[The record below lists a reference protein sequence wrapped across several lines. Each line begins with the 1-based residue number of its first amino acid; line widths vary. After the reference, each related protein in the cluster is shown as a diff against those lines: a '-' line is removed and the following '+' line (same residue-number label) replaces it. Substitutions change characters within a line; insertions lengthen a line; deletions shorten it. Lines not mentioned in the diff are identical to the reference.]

1 MPVLPPRPS
10 AALLLL
16 LLAGCASVGAA
27 GPSSKAIRRA
37 GATTAAP
44 ARGITVV
51 PLDDAAARRATAY
64 AQAQRFADVFGT
76 VAPSSATIGVG
87 DVLDIAI
94 WEAPPAAL
102 FGATPPGAAIGS
114 SVAQSA
120 GIPQQVV
127 GEDGTV
133 TIPFVGNL
141 AVRGRTPQDVGRTIV
156 ARLAGRAH
164 SPQAIVRLAQN
175 DSRAVTVMGEVG
187 ATRRLPLSPRGE
199 RLLDALAAAGG
210 PRQPI
215 AKTTVQ
221 LMRAGRVAAMPLDA
235 VVRDPAQN
243 VVLQPGDIVTA
254 IFQPYSFI
262 ALGAVGQ
269 NAEVPFEGGGISLAQ
284 AIGRIGG
291 LRDDRAD
298 VRGVFVFRL
307 EHPEALDPAIAQ
319 TARRTA
325 EGLVPVVYRLDLGQ
339 GAAFFTAQDFAIR
352 DRDVLYVS
360 NAPIAD
366 LQKFLNIV
374 SSAAFSVT
382 GINNALR

>member
-1 MPVLPPRPS
+1 MPITPRLS
-10 AALLLL
+10 VALLLL
-16 LLAGCASVGAA
+16 LATGCSTIGGS
-27 GPSSKAIRRA
+27 GPSAKAIGRA
-37 GATTAAP
+37 ARPGTAAD
-44 ARGITVV
+44 RGISVV
-51 PLDDAAARRATAY
+51 PLDEATARRAA
-64 AQAQRFADVFGT
+64 AFARAQRFADVFGV
-76 VAPSSATIGVG
+76 VAPTSTVIGVG

-94 WEAPPAAL
+94 WEAPPAVL
-102 FGATPPGAAIGS
+102 FGATPPGANIGS
-114 SVAQSA
+114 AIAQSA

-127 GEDGTV
+127 GEDGTI
-133 TIPFVGNL
+133 TIPFVGSI
-141 AVRGRTPQDVGRTIV
+141 AVRGSTPQAVARMIV
-156 ARLAGRAH
+156 TRLAGRAH

-187 ATRRLPLSPRGE
+187 ATRRMPLTPRGE
-199 RLLDALAAAGG
+199 RLLDALAASGG
-210 PRQPI
+210 SRQPV

-221 LMRAGRVAAMPLDA
+221 LTRAGRTAAMPLDA
-235 VVRDPAQN
+235 IVRDPAQN
-243 VVLQPGDIVTA
+243 VMLQAGDVITA

-284 AIGRIGG
+284 ALGRIGG

-298 VRGVFVFRL
+298 VRSVFVFRL
-307 EHPEALDPAIAQ
+307 EHPEVLDPETAR

-339 GAAFFTAQDFAIR
+339 GASFFTAQDFGIR

-382 GINNALR
+382 GINNAVQ

>member
-1 MPVLPPRPS
+1 MPITPSRLS

-16 LLAGCASVGAA
+16 LATGCSTVGGSGPSAKAIGRAARPGAA
-27 GPSSKAIRRA
+27 AQ
-37 GATTAAP
+37 
-44 ARGITVV
+44 GISVV
-51 PLDDAAARRATAY
+51 PLDEATARRAA
-64 AQAQRFADVFGT
+64 AFARSQRFADVFSE
-76 VAPSSATIGVG
+76 VAPTSTVIGIG

-94 WEAPPAAL
+94 WEAPPAVL
-102 FGATPPGAAIGS
+102 FGATPLGANIGS
-114 SVAQSA
+114 AVAQSA

-127 GEDGTV
+127 GEDGTI
-133 TIPFVGNL
+133 TIPFVGSV
-141 AVRGRTPQDVGRTIV
+141 AVRGISPQGVARTIV

-187 ATRRLPLSPRGE
+187 ATRRMPLTPRGE

-210 PRQPI
+210 SRQPV

-221 LMRAGRVAAMPLDA
+221 LTRAGKTAAMPLDA

-243 VVLQPGDIVTA
+243 VVLQVGDVITA
-254 IFQPYSFI
+254 IFQPYSFV

-284 AIGRIGG
+284 ALGRIGG

-298 VRGVFVFRL
+298 VRSVFVFRL
-307 EHPEALDPAIAQ
+307 EHPEVLDVETAR

-339 GAAFFTAQDFAIR
+339 GTSFFTAQDFGIR

-382 GINNALR
+382 GINNAVQ

>member
-1 MPVLPPRPS
+1 MPITPRLS

-16 LLAGCASVGAA
+16 LATGCSTIGGS
-27 GPSSKAIRRA
+27 GPSAKAIGRA
-37 GATTAAP
+37 ARPGTAAD
-44 ARGITVV
+44 RGISVV
-51 PLDDAAARRATAY
+51 PLDEATARRAAAY
-64 AQAQRFADVFGT
+64 ARAQRFADVFGA
-76 VAPSSATIGVG
+76 VAPTSTVIGVG

-94 WEAPPAAL
+94 WEAPPAVL
-102 FGATPPGAAIGS
+102 FGATPPGANIGS
-114 SVAQSA
+114 AIAQSA

-127 GEDGTV
+127 GEDGTITV
-133 TIPFVGNL
+133 PFVGSV
-141 AVRGRTPQDVGRTIV
+141 AVRGSTPQAVARMIV

-187 ATRRLPLSPRGE
+187 ATRRMPLTPRGE
-199 RLLDALAAAGG
+199 RLLDALAASGG
-210 PRQPI
+210 SRQPV

-221 LMRAGRVAAMPLDA
+221 LTRAGRTAAMPLDA
-235 VVRDPAQN
+235 IVRDPTQN
-243 VVLQPGDIVTA
+243 VMLQAGDVITA
-254 IFQPYSFI
+254 IFQPYSFV

-284 AIGRIGG
+284 ALGRIGG

-298 VRGVFVFRL
+298 VRSVFVFRL
-307 EHPEALDPAIAQ
+307 EHPEVLDPEMAR

-339 GAAFFTAQDFAIR
+339 GASFFTAQDFGIR

-382 GINNALR
+382 GINNAVQ

>member
-1 MPVLPPRPS
+1 MPITPSRLS

-16 LLAGCASVGAA
+16 LGAGCSTIGGS
-27 GPSSKAIRRA
+27 GPSSKAIGRA
-37 GATTAAP
+37 AKPGAATNQ
-44 ARGITVV
+44 GISIV
-51 PLDDAAARRATAY
+51 PLDEAAARRSAAF
-64 AQAQRFADVFGT
+64 ARSQRFADVFGV
-76 VAPSSATIGVG
+76 VAPTSTVIGVG

-94 WEAPPAAL
+94 WEAPPAVL
-102 FGATPPGAAIGS
+102 FGATPPGANIGS
-114 SVAQSA
+114 AIAQSA

-127 GEDGTV
+127 GEDGTI
-133 TIPFVGNL
+133 TIPFVGSV
-141 AVRGRTPQDVGRTIV
+141 AVRGATPQGVARTIV

-187 ATRRLPLSPRGE
+187 ATRRMPLTPRGE

-210 PRQPI
+210 SRQPV

-221 LMRAGRVAAMPLDA
+221 LTRAGRTAAMPLDA
-235 VVRDPAQN
+235 IVRDPAQN
-243 VVLQPGDIVTA
+243 VVLQAGDVITA
-254 IFQPYSFI
+254 IFQPYSFV

-284 AIGRIGG
+284 ALGRIGG

-298 VRGVFVFRL
+298 VRSVFVFRL
-307 EHPEALDPAIAQ
+307 EHPEVLDPETAQ

-339 GAAFFTAQDFAIR
+339 GASFFTAQDFAIR

-382 GINNALR
+382 GINNAVR

>member
-1 MPVLPPRPS
+1 MPITPSRLS

-16 LLAGCASVGAA
+16 LATGCSTVGGSGPSAKAIGRAARPGAA
-27 GPSSKAIRRA
+27 AAQGISVVALDE
-37 GATTAAP
+37 AT
-44 ARGITVV
+44 
-51 PLDDAAARRATAY
+51 ARRAA
-64 AQAQRFADVFGT
+64 AFARSQRFADVFGA
-76 VAPSSATIGVG
+76 VAPTSTVIGVG

-94 WEAPPAAL
+94 WEAPPAVL
-102 FGATPPGAAIGS
+102 FGATPLGANIGS
-114 SVAQSA
+114 TIAQSA

-127 GEDGTV
+127 GEDGTI
-133 TIPFVGNL
+133 TIPFVGSVV
-141 AVRGRTPQDVGRTIV
+141 VRGI
-156 ARLAGRAH
+156 

-187 ATRRLPLSPRGE
+187 ATRRMPLTPRGE
-199 RLLDALAAAGG
+199 RLLDALAASGG
-210 PRQPI
+210 SRQPV

-221 LMRAGRVAAMPLDA
+221 LTRAGRTAAMPLDA
-235 VVRDPAQN
+235 IVRDPAQN
-243 VVLQPGDIVTA
+243 VMLQVGDVITA
-254 IFQPYSFI
+254 IFQPYSFV

-284 AIGRIGG
+284 ALGRIGG

-298 VRGVFVFRL
+298 VRSVFVFRL
-307 EHPEALDPAIAQ
+307 EHPEVLDVETAR

-339 GAAFFTAQDFAIR
+339 GTSFFTAQDFGIR

-382 GINNALR
+382 GISNAVQ

>member
-1 MPVLPPRPS
+1 MSVTTLRLS
-10 AALLLL
+10 ATLFAA
-16 LLAGCASVGAA
+16 LLAGCSTMSGS
-27 GPSSKAIRRA
+27 GPSAKAIDRA
-37 GATTAAP
+37 ARPAA
-44 ARGITVV
+44 ADQGISIVT
-51 PLDDAAARRATAY
+51 LDEAAARRAASF
-64 AQAQRFADVFGT
+64 ARSQRFADMFGA
-76 VAPSSATIGVG
+76 VEPSGTIIGTG

-94 WEAPPAAL
+94 WEAPPAVL
-102 FGATPPGAAIGS
+102 FGATAPGASIGGS
-114 SVAQSA
+114 LAQSV

-133 TIPFVGNL
+133 TIPFVGSVS
-141 AVRGRTPQDVGRTIV
+141 VRGRSPQDVGRLIV

-175 DSRAVTVMGEVG
+175 DSKAITVMGEVN
-187 ATRRLPLSPRGE
+187 ATRRLPLTPRGE

-210 PRQPI
+210 SRQPI

-221 LMRAGRVAAMPLDA
+221 LTRAGRTAAMPLDA

-243 VVLQPGDIVTA
+243 VMLQPGDVVTA
-254 IFQPYSFI
+254 IFQPYSFV

-284 AIGRIGG
+284 ALGRIGG

-307 EHPEALDPAIAQ
+307 EHPEVLDPDTAR

-339 GAAFFTAQDFAIR
+339 GASFFAAQDFAIR
-352 DRDVLYVS
+352 DRDVVYVS

-366 LQKFLNIV
+366 LQKFLSIV

-382 GINNALR
+382 GINNAVR

>member
-1 MPVLPPRPS
+1 MPITPSRLS

-16 LLAGCASVGAA
+16 LVTGCSTVGGSGPSAKAIGRAARPGAA
-27 GPSSKAIRRA
+27 
-37 GATTAAP
+37 AAQ
-44 ARGITVV
+44 GISVV
-51 PLDDAAARRATAY
+51 PLDEATARRTA
-64 AQAQRFADVFGT
+64 AFARSQRFADVFGA
-76 VAPSSATIGVG
+76 VAPTSTVIGVG

-94 WEAPPAAL
+94 WEAPPAVL
-102 FGATPPGAAIGS
+102 FGATSPGANIGS
-114 SVAQSA
+114 AIAQSA

-127 GEDGTV
+127 GEDGTI
-133 TIPFVGNL
+133 TIPFVGSV
-141 AVRGRTPQDVGRTIV
+141 AVRGISPQGVARTIV

-187 ATRRLPLSPRGE
+187 ATRRMPLTPRGE

-210 PRQPI
+210 SRQPV

-221 LMRAGRVAAMPLDA
+221 LTRAGRTAAMPLDA
-235 VVRDPAQN
+235 IVRDPAQN
-243 VVLQPGDIVTA
+243 VMLQVGDVITA
-254 IFQPYSFI
+254 IFQPYSFV
-262 ALGAVGQ
+262 ALGAVGL

-284 AIGRIGG
+284 ALGRIGG

-298 VRGVFVFRL
+298 VRSVFVFRL
-307 EHPEALDPAIAQ
+307 EHPEVLDIETAR

-339 GAAFFTAQDFAIR
+339 GTSFFTAQDFGIR

-382 GINNALR
+382 GINNAVQ